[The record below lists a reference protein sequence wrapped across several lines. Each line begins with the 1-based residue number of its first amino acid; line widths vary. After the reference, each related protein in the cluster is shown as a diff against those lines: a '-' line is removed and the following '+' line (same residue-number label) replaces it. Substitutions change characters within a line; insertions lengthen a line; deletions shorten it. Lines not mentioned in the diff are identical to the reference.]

1 MSTKVLKT
9 VSLSIDSTKYPDI
22 SPIDLLRWEFLPS
35 AEFEMKPSQKRI
47 SDIQLILDRDR
58 LIGVLGED
66 AYNAMIRSMSNPVA
80 SPYKSGKFSDEL
92 LASTVKSRYLQ
103 APSEV
108 KAWADSL
115 VDRGIEL
122 NKAIQDC
129 IEDEKQSLLR
139 AELEKQQSK
148 TSSDGAEN

>member
-1 MSTKVLKT
+1 MSTEVLKT
-9 VSLSIDSTKYPDI
+9 ISLSIDSTRYPDI
-22 SPIDLLRWEFLPS
+22 NPLDLLRWEFLPK
-35 AEFEMKPSQKRI
+35 ADYEKEPSQKRI

-66 AYNAMIRSMSNPVA
+66 AYNAMIRSMSNPVS
-80 SPYKSGKFSDEL
+80 SPYKNGKFSDEL
-92 LASTVKSRYLQ
+92 LASTVKSRYIQ

-122 NKAIQDC
+122 NKAIEDS
-129 IEDEKQSLLR
+129 IEAEKQLALR
-139 AELEKQQSK
+139 AELEKQQSQVVE
-148 TSSDGAEN
+148 DGK